1 MKIRNQFLTGLLTAA
16 MALTMTIGLNTTVFA
31 ANQDPLPTATITAS
45 KIFNADAPVNNS
57 KITEAKF
64 TLTSVGYT
72 GEVTGTTVPMPAATV
87 KTAALT
93 ASGNSASGSTVFD
106 AIPYSVPGIYT
117 YKLVETVDTAVPG
130 VTYDTAERFV
140 NVYVTNLLD
149 ANNQLI
155 LNDNGTPQVE
165 VKAITVY
172 KETNGTLNWNSIGN
186 ENAGNPDAKTGETG
200 TITGI
205 NGTVTVGFTNTFG
218 DTAGNTVLSVS
229 KTVTGALGNPD
240 TEFEFTLTTDST
252 NSLAYQVF
260 DAAGAAVTS
269 GTGKSGAIVSG
280 GSFFLK
286 HGETARIYNLAGG
299 NKYTVTEKSSTTAN
313 GYKTSI
319 SGTAAGTAIT
329 AVTDITDGAKTAG
342 EQTFALNA
350 IDRQAFVNNK
360 GVTPPTG
367 ITMEVLPFALMFI
380 LAGCAVIVMIIRK
393 RRVS

>member
-149 ANNQLI
+149 ANNQLV

-260 DAAGAAVTS
+260 DATGAAVTS

>member
-1 MKIRNQFLTGLLTAA
+1 LVLPIHSGIR
-16 MALTMTIGLNTTVFA
+16 
-31 ANQDPLPTATITAS
+31 
-45 KIFNADAPVNNS
+45 
-57 KITEAKF
+57 
-64 TLTSVGYT
+64 
-72 GEVTGTTVPMPAATV
+72 
-87 KTAALT
+87 
-93 ASGNSASGSTVFD
+93 
-106 AIPYSVPGIYT
+106 PGI
-117 YKLVETVDTAVPG
+117 PS
-130 VTYDTAERFV
+130 F
-140 NVYVTNLLD
+140 
-149 ANNQLI
+149 Q
-155 LNDNGTPQVE
+155 
-165 VKAITVY
+165 
-172 KETNGTLNWNSIGN
+172 
-186 ENAGNPDAKTGETG
+186 
-200 TITGI
+200 
-205 NGTVTVGFTNTFG
+205 
-218 DTAGNTVLSVS
+218 VS

>member
-218 DTAGNTVLSVS
+218 DTAGNTVLS
-229 KTVTGALGNPD
+229 GQQDGHRC
-240 TEFEFTLTTDST
+240 
-252 NSLAYQVF
+252 
-260 DAAGAAVTS
+260 AGQS
-269 GTGKSGAIVSG
+269 G
-280 GSFFLK
+280 
-286 HGETARIYNLAGG
+286 HGI
-299 NKYTVTEKSSTTAN
+299 
-313 GYKTSI
+313 
-319 SGTAAGTAIT
+319 
-329 AVTDITDGAKTAG
+329 
-342 EQTFALNA
+342 
-350 IDRQAFVNNK
+350 
-360 GVTPPTG
+360 
-367 ITMEVLPFALMFI
+367 
-380 LAGCAVIVMIIRK
+380 
-393 RRVS
+393 